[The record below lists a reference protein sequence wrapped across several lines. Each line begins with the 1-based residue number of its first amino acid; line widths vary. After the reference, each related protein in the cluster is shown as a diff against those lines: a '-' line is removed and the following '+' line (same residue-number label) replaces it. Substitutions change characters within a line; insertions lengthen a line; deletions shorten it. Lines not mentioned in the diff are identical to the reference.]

1 MQPSSIPE
9 AHLLS
14 GALLTE
20 VPSLLIGQV
29 SNDQLPSQFSGLRRI
44 LEHILIGLKH
54 SSHASVGPSLNAEN
68 GFVS

>member
-29 SNDQLPSQFSGLRRI
+29 SNDQLP
-44 LEHILIGLKH
+44 IGVYPARAAGV
-54 SSHASVGPSLNAEN
+54 SSDI
-68 GFVS
+68 GF